1 MERQVEA
8 KPWQAVEDNFALVL
22 HWQFKRVKQVREWS
36 VEETESGSLHNDDDD
51 EIMED
56 DVMENEMSGDRL
68 DESSVILRQEMDE

>member
-1 MERQVEA
+1 M
-8 KPWQAVEDNFALVL
+8 
-22 HWQFKRVKQVREWS
+22 
-36 VEETESGSLHNDDDD
+36 EETESGSLHNDDDD